1 MSNAIRPRGHEP
13 VSGRRTFPLSQIRVA
28 AGQAISEGKALVK
41 CDGGVITLQYHPFSR
56 LAPNVE
62 GDGFA
67 LVDEDA
73 TTRDDTDYA
82 QRLRVERAVRAFL
95 NPGDTKE

>member
-1 MSNAIRPRGHEP
+1 VIKPRGHEP

-28 AGQAISEGKALVK
+28 AGQALAEGKAIVVADRHVL
-41 CDGGVITLQYHPFSR
+41 VITAHPLSR

-67 LVDEDA
+67 LTDDED
-73 TTRDDTDYA
+73 
-82 QRLRVERAVRAFL
+82 
-95 NPGDTKE
+95 TKDS